1 MGRIIVYPEEIQL
14 LLSKLDSIE
23 KSLRIEHPYIDDP
36 ILDTEDLMKLL
47 KISRRSLQTWRDT
60 GLIDFSQ
67 VNGKFFYR
75 VSAVNK
81 LLETHKINNNDTKVQ
96 EENQRPYR

>member
-14 LLSKLDSIE
+14 LLSKLESIE
-23 KSLRIEHPYIDDP
+23 KSLRKEHPYIEDP

-60 GLIDFSQ
+60 GLIEFSQ
-67 VNGKFFYR
+67 VNGKFYYR
-75 VSAVNK
+75 ASAVNK
-81 LLETHKINNNDTKVQ
+81 LLETHKIKSNDIKI
-96 EENQRPYR
+96 

>member
-14 LLSKLDSIE
+14 LLSKLESIE
-23 KSLRIEHPYIDDP
+23 RSIRKEHPYIDDP

-60 GLIDFSQ
+60 GLIEFSQ
-67 VNGKFFYR
+67 VNGKFYYR
-75 VSAVNK
+75 VSAINK
-81 LLETHKINNNDTKVQ
+81 MLETHKRKSNVEI
-96 EENQRPYR
+96 

>member
-14 LLSKLDSIE
+14 LLEKLDNIE
-23 KSLRIEHPYIDDP
+23 KSLRKEHPHIEDP
-36 ILDTEDLMKLL
+36 ILDTEGIMKLL

-60 GLIDFSQ
+60 GLIEFSQ

-75 VSAVNK
+75 ASAINK
-81 LLETHKINNNDTKVQ
+81 MLEAHKSN
-96 EENQRPYR
+96 RYA

>member
-1 MGRIIVYPEEIQL
+1 MGRIFVYPEEIQL
-14 LLSKLDSIE
+14 LLSKLESIE
-23 KSLRIEHPYIDDP
+23 RSLRKIHPYIEDP

-60 GLIDFSQ
+60 GLIEFSQ

-75 VSAVNK
+75 VSSVNK
-81 LLETHKINNNDTKVQ
+81 LLEAHKNKQND
-96 EENQRPYR
+96 

>member
-1 MGRIIVYPEEIQL
+1 MTRIVVYPEEIQL

-23 KSLRIEHPYIDDP
+23 RSLRKAHPYIEDP

-60 GLIDFSQ
+60 GIIEFSQ

-75 VSAVNK
+75 ASAVNK
-81 LLETHKINNNDTKVQ
+81 MLETHKIS
-96 EENQRPYR
+96 

>member
-14 LLSKLDSIE
+14 LLSKLESIE
-23 KSLRIEHPYIDDP
+23 RSLRKEHPYIDDP

-60 GLIDFSQ
+60 GLIEFSQ
-67 VNGKFFYR
+67 VNGKFYYR
-75 VSAVNK
+75 VSAINRM
-81 LLETHKINNNDTKVQ
+81 LEAHKINKDDIKI
-96 EENQRPYR
+96 